1 LSSRIEHELYRSAE
15 LRPDHPALEYEDSS
29 WTFATLLRRAQRA
42 AQRVVVHGVEPGD
55 RVVLCA
61 RKAPETIAALY
72 GIWMAGGVAVP
83 ASAELR
89 SAQLAHIARHSQAK
103 LVIGDAPLL
112 KALQTEAEPL
122 PALLVPLEAFNG
134 EALTRIRSEEL
145 PGGETRAAFLYTSG
159 STGLPKGIEISH
171 ENLIAGARIVSTY
184 LSITEHERVLSVLPF
199 HFDYGLNQ
207 LLTSV
212 RQRATLVLQRSTHP
226 GAILRALNERQITGL
241 AGVPPLWVQ
250 LAGPGSPFEKTAF
263 PTLRYITNSGGAFP
277 LDLLD
282 RFVSTLAQTEI
293 FLMYGLSEAFRS
305 TFLPPSELSQRP
317 SSMGKPIPETEIFVV
332 DEHDQLAAPGANGQL
347 VHRGPTVALGYFND
361 ESATA
366 RAFRPDPFD
375 ASAARKV
382 VYSGDVVR
390 RDEEGFL
397 YFVGRHDQQLKRFGN
412 RVSPEEVEI
421 ALQRSGLV
429 ELAVVGGEPDPVAG
443 HAIVAHVIPASS
455 GTTVEALDTYC
466 RTTMPRYLWPSRF
479 ELHGRFPLT
488 SSGKV
493 DRKGVLT

>member
-1 LSSRIEHELYRSAE
+1 LTARIEHDLFRTVE
-15 LRPDHPALEYEDSS
+15 LRPEHVAVEHADTA
-29 WTFATLLRRAQRA
+29 WTYATLLRHA
-42 AQRVVVHGVEPGD
+42 AGAARVITEHGIELGD

-61 RKAPETIAALY
+61 RKTPETIAALY
-72 GIWMAGGVAVP
+72 GIWLAGAVAVP
-83 ASAELR
+83 ASVELR
-89 SAQLAHIARHSQAK
+89 PAQLAHIVRHCEAK
-103 LVIGDAPLL
+103 LFIGDVQLVSE
-112 KALQTEAEPL
+112 LQTEAEPL
-122 PALLVPLEAFNG
+122 PALLAPIEAFVR
-134 EALTRIRSEEL
+134 EERTYADRQLT
-145 PGGETRAAFLYTSG
+145 GGDTRAAFLYTSG

-171 ENLIAGARIVSTY
+171 DNLVSGARIVSTY
-184 LSITEHERVLSVLPF
+184 LSITQDERILSVLPF

-212 RQRATLVLQRSTHP
+212 RQGATLVLQRGTHP
-226 GAILRALNERQITGL
+226 GAILRSLNEQRITGL

-250 LAGPGSPFEKTAF
+250 LAGPGSPFEKTDF
-263 PTLRYITNSGGAFP
+263 PHLRYITNSGGAFP
-277 LDLLD
+277 LDLLE
-282 RFVSTLAQTEI
+282 RFVGTLRHSEI

-305 TFLPPSELSQRP
+305 TFLPPSEVSRRP
-317 SSMGKPIPETEIFVV
+317 SSMGKAIPETEIFVL

-347 VHRGPTVALGYFND
+347 VHRGPTVSLGYYKD
-361 ESATA
+361 EKATA
-366 RAFRPDPFD
+366 RAFRADPFD
-375 ASAARKV
+375 RDAIRPV

-397 YFVGRHDQQLKRFGN
+397 YFVGRNDQQLKRFGN

-421 ALQRSGLV
+421 ALQKSGLV

-443 HAIVAHVIPASS
+443 HAIIAHVIPSS
-455 GTTVEALDTYC
+455 STTTVEALDTYC

-493 DRKGVLT
+493 DRKQVLA

>member
-1 LSSRIEHELYRSAE
+1 
-15 LRPDHPALEYEDSS
+15 
-29 WTFATLLRRAQRA
+29 LLGRAAGA
-42 AQRVVVHGVEPGD
+42 AQRVAEHGIEPGD

-61 RKAPETIAALY
+61 HKAPEAIAALY
-72 GIWMAGGVAVP
+72 GIWMAGAVAVP

-89 SAQLAHIARHSQAK
+89 SAQLAHIVRHSGAK
-103 LVIGDAPLL
+103 LVIGEAPMLT
-112 KALQTEAEPL
+112 ALQIEAEPL
-122 PALLVPLEAFNG
+122 PALLVPLEAFG
-134 EALTRIRSEEL
+134 AEAPPRIRPEL
-145 PGGETRAAFLYTSG
+145 CGGDTRAAFLYTSG
-159 STGLPKGIEISH
+159 STGLPKGIEIAH
-171 ENLIAGARIVSTY
+171 DNLIAGARIVSTY

-207 LLTSV
+207 LLTTV
-212 RQRATLVLQRSTHP
+212 RQGATLVLQRGTHP
-226 GAILRALNERQITGL
+226 GSILRALNEQRITGV

-250 LAGPGSPFEKTAF
+250 LASPGSPFEKTAF
-263 PTLRYITNSGGAFP
+263 PHLRYLTNSGGAFP

-282 RFVSTLAQTEI
+282 RYVSTLAQTDI

-305 TFLPPSELSQRP
+305 TFLPPSELSRRP
-317 SSMGKPIPETEIFVV
+317 TSMGKAIPETEIFVV
-332 DEHDQLAAPGANGQL
+332 DEHDQLAAPQTPGQL

-361 ESATA
+361 ERATA
-366 RAFRPDPFD
+366 RAFRTDPLD
-375 ASAARKV
+375 PGATRKV

-443 HAIVAHVIPASS
+443 HAIIAHVIPAS
-455 GTTVEALDTYC
+455 TNITIEALDTYC
-466 RTTMPRYLWPSRF
+466 RATMPRYLWPSRF

-493 DRKGVLT
+493 DRKGVLA